1 MARMTLITV
10 DLIVCSG
17 SPFAELMQ
25 IAYQKQNKT
34 YRDIVALPRAAFQAR
49 PERNNPDSEPV

>member
-1 MARMTLITV
+1 
-10 DLIVCSG
+10 
-17 SPFAELMQ
+17 MQ